1 MSLIKSLSIRA
12 KLLLLIG
19 PLLAALVVTDVRL
32 LQSMSARITSFSH
45 IEVLVTLTQL
55 NSNLAHEMQK
65 ERGMSAGYLGSG
77 GKSFAQAIIKQ
88 RQLVD
93 TRRGNMGVCKIGGN
107 RALKILLHLDLS
119 LSLQLWL

>member
-12 KLLLLIG
+12 KLMLLIV

-32 LQSMSARITSFSH
+32 LQSMGSRIASFSH

-65 ERGMSAGYLGSG
+65 ERGMSAGFLGSG
-77 GKSFAQAIIKQ
+77 GNSFAPAIVQQ

-93 TRRGNMGVCKIGGN
+93 ARRGDSE
-107 RALKILLHLDLS
+107 A
-119 LSLQLWL
+119 